1 MAHDEANGGLPY
13 LLTGPAEV
21 NKLIRENSDLF
32 SDSHCK
38 VCSAVLISESHK
50 LAHYQSKKHANKV
63 RRYVSIHGDSEPAI
77 KKFRPAS
84 SDDATGDS
92 SAERYKMCLTCNMTF
107 SSPVMA
113 QSHYQGKVHAKNLKL
128 KSTGFQVPVP
138 PQARSQEQ
146 KKPDSASAGVAA
158 QGGPADG
165 NPDRFCPIC
174 HASFNNPLMAQQHYV
189 GKRHKK
195 QLTKQR
201 LMETYGPSPAPAST
215 VTGYPCTVCNIE
227 LNSVEQYQAH
237 IKGSK
242 HRNQCMKVKGVASA
256 LVSTSKDSPSPPKNS
271 QPEYECPSGQ
281 DLVQQDWG
289 SFNQDYE

>member
-1 MAHDEANGGLPY
+1 VRDAGCFCFHFFVPRSFLMAGRDPVHHQKRARGPPGSRREQTKRLPRR
-13 LLTGPAEV
+13 AKV

-84 SDDATGDS
+84 SDDVSG
-92 SAERYKMCLTCNMTF
+92 ERYKMCLTCNMTF

-128 KSTGFQVPVP
+128 KSTGFQPPPVM
-138 PQARSQEQ
+138 
-146 KKPDSASAGVAA
+146 AA

-237 IKGSK
+237 
-242 HRNQCMKVKGVASA
+242 Q
-256 LVSTSKDSPSPPKNS
+256 STSKDSPSPPKNS